1 VKKLGRVTHEEDQGQ
16 GRSQRVALTKLRNK
30 LIDTESIVTLDL
42 VEQLYGMEL
51 HHFIGTGSRF
61 GGLTDRLSHYTYR
74 GALGGRSKEIV
85 SVVLVVLLVLQ
96 YCAVFVS
103 SLFPLYPSQTIYA
116 CTVLSTVYW
125 KTNFILVC
133 LASHPVYALYHL
145 KENHK
150 NPFWS

>member
-85 SVVLVVLLVLQ
+85 SVVLVVLLVS
-96 YCAVFVS
+96 YSIVRYS
-103 SLFPLYPSQTIYA
+103 SLPCSLFNPRRLYMPAQY
-116 CTVLSTVYW
+116 
-125 KTNFILVC
+125 
-133 LASHPVYALYHL
+133 
-145 KENHK
+145 
-150 NPFWS
+150 